1 MNNLHIAVVI
11 PAYKSRQFIADVI
24 AAIGPE
30 VASIIVVDDGCP
42 EQTGRFVLENCKD
55 ERLTV
60 LFHEA
65 NQGVGGAVVTGYRH
79 ALTIGADIVVKI
91 DSDGQMDP
99 RDLPDIVAPIVNGY
113 ADYTKGNRFYDIE
126 DVKAMPTIRLM
137 GNAGLSFLS
146 KLSSGYWSI
155 FDPTNGYTAIHR
167 RALEA
172 LPLDKIAK
180 RFFFESDMLFRLNL
194 IRAVVVDVPII
205 ARYGREKSNLNISK
219 EIGRFF
225 GYHVVNFI
233 KRIFYNYYL
242 RDFTVASI
250 QLALGLIL
258 LLFGVIFGGNA
269 WVHSIQSGRPATAGT
284 VMVAALTV
292 FIGIE
297 FILAFFVYDYQ
308 FVPKIPLQSKQGR
321 VRRGDIP
328 GHPGLPLQGGKGM
341 M

>member
-1 MNNLHIAVVI
+1 
-11 PAYKSRQFIADVI
+11 VI
-24 AAIGPE
+24 AGIGPDVE
-30 VASIIVVDDGCP
+30 SIIVVDDGCP
-42 EQTGRFVLENCKD
+42 EQTGRFVMENCKD
-55 ERLTV
+55 ERITV
-60 LFHEA
+60 LFHES

-79 ALTIGADIVVKI
+79 ALTIGADIIVKI

-126 DVKAMPTIRLM
+126 DVKDMPAIRLI
-137 GNAGLSFLS
+137 GNAGLSFMS

-167 RALEA
+167 RALAA

-180 RFFFESDMLFRLNL
+180 RFFFESDILFRLNL

-205 ARYGREKSNLNISK
+205 ARYGTEKSNLNISK

-225 GYHVVNFI
+225 GYHFVNFI
-233 KRIFYNYYL
+233 KRVFYTYYL

-250 QLALGLIL
+250 QLIIGVL
-258 LLFGVIFGGNA
+258 LFLFGVIFGSNA
-269 WVHSIQSGRPATAGT
+269 WIGSIRSGQPATAGT

-321 VRRGDIP
+321 MRQGDKRP
-328 GHPGLPLQGGKGM
+328 RKPM
-341 M
+341 DSV